1 MRTERVKE
9 LQMELYRTEK
19 ESKVK
24 ALVADHIAKYGGDVV
39 SGNAEAEEYFQKNG
53 IEGEVKHNE
62 IVNQTIDVIDNLDG
76 QGDVW
81 YSVRV
86 RVTEHY
92 VDPGSEDYC
101 YSYSIE

>member
-1 MRTERVKE
+1 MKE
-9 LQMELYRTEK
+9 LQMELYRNEK
-19 ESKVK
+19 ESKIR
-24 ALVADHIAKYGGDVV
+24 ALVAYHVAKYGGDVV
-39 SGNAEAEEYFQKNG
+39 KDNADAEKYFKNAG

-62 IVNQTIDVIDNLDG
+62 IINQTIDVIDNLDG

-86 RVTEHY
+86 VVTEHY

-101 YSYSIE
+101 YSCSIE